1 MSRFPSAKHLAS
13 WAKVSP
19 GNYQSAGKRRS
30 GFTGRGS
37 PWLSSILTEVAQ
49 AAARTKDTYLSARYR
64 RLAARRGRKRAIT
77 AIAHT
82 VLKIIYHLLR
92 HGTEYHD
99 LGADYFDQR
108 DKRYIV
114 RRSVK
119 RLERLG
125 YRVTIEAA

>member
-1 MSRFPSAKHLAS
+1 MDSLRRTLLLGPRSVLATT
-13 WAKVSP
+13 
-19 GNYQSAGKRRS
+19 NAGKRRS

-82 VLKIIYHLLR
+82 VLKIIYHLLTWQNTTTSPILR
-92 HGTEYHD
+92 SEG
-99 LGADYFDQR
+99 Q
-108 DKRYIV
+108 RYIV

-119 RLERLG
+119 RS
-125 YRVTIEAA
+125 V